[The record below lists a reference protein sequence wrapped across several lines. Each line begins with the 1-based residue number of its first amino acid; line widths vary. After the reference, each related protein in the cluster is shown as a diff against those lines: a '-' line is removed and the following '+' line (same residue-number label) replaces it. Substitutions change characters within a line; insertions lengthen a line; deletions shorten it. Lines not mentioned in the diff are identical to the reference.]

1 MDNQKEKSKKASRI
15 ILIGCLSP
23 ILFIIII
30 GIVVASCT
38 NNKKEVNYSKL
49 NNENLTAAINNSVG
63 DTGHDNKKRVIK
75 TKVDSSNYV
84 MLRLNAD
91 ASTDAKKILY
101 DTNDVM
107 KELKKFKN
115 AKQITIWWYE
125 TAIDDKGNKSEI
137 PVVKV
142 SMDRDSM
149 DDIDFEN
156 FPIESYEKYS
166 KDYFV
171 HPSWSIK

>member
-91 ASTDAKKILY
+91 ASTDAKKFC
-101 DTNDVM
+101 M
-107 KELKKFKN
+107 
-115 AKQITIWWYE
+115 
-125 TAIDDKGNKSEI
+125 I
-137 PVVKV
+137 PT
-142 SMDRDSM
+142 ML
-149 DDIDFEN
+149 
-156 FPIESYEKYS
+156 
-166 KDYFV
+166 
-171 HPSWSIK
+171 